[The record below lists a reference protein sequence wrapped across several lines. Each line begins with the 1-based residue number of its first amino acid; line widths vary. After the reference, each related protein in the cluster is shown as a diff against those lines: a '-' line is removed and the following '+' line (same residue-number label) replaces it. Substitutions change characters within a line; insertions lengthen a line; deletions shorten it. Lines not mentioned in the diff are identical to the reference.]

1 MMSLIPTV
9 RADFPIEI
17 GEAFH
22 LGQTGNAIK
31 TYGTL
36 STFLSPIVKDTFV
49 LAGVIFVALLVFG
62 GVTYIMN
69 AGSADKEGMEKGK
82 NALTAA
88 IAGFIIIF
96 AAYWIVQIVQ
106 FVAGVD
112 IFNTNL

>member
-1 MMSLIPTV
+1 
-9 RADFPIEI
+9 
-17 GEAFH
+17 
-22 LGQTGNAIK
+22 
-31 TYGTL
+31 
-36 STFLSPIVKDTFV
+36 
-49 LAGVIFVALLVFG
+49 
-62 GVTYIMN
+62 MN